1 MSSTPPIG
9 IIAALPQELTGLV
22 DAVRPT
28 TAVAGIDF
36 RTGRLAGHDAVFC
49 ESGIGK
55 VNAAIR
61 TTVLMHTFD
70 CRALV
75 FSGVAGGV
83 DPILNIGDVVI
94 ADRLVQYDYGALRTD
109 GLVPFTPG
117 VPPLPGFESEP
128 GYVLEP
134 ALLNRVLAAATGAAL
149 PPLSAALTGGVART
163 PQVVAGTVVTGDA
176 FVNSEPARI
185 GLYEQH
191 NARAVEMEGAA
202 VAQVA
207 DHFGVPLVVIRCL
220 SDLAG
225 TESYLDFG
233 AFLPEAALIGAAVT
247 RAVVAVL

>member
-22 DAVRPT
+22 DMASPATQVGG
-28 TAVAGIDF
+28 VDF
-36 RTGRLAGHDAVFC
+36 RAGMLAGHDAVFC

-55 VNAAIR
+55 VNSAIR
-61 TTVLMHTFD
+61 ATVLMQTYG

-83 DPILNIGDVVI
+83 DPTLNIGDVVI
-94 ADRLVQYDYGALRTD
+94 ADRLVQHDYGALRTD
-109 GLVPFTPG
+109 GLVPFKPG
-117 VPPLPGFESEP
+117 VPPLPGFEGEP
-128 GYVLEP
+128 SYIPDP
-134 ALLNRVLAAATGAAL
+134 ALLRRVLAAASGAAL
-149 PPLSAALTGGVART
+149 LPLSAAFTAGVART
-163 PQVVAGTVVTGDA
+163 PQVIAGTVATGDV
-176 FVNSEPARI
+176 FINSEFARI
-185 GLYEQH
+185 DLYGQH
-191 NARAVEMEGAA
+191 GARAVEMEGAA

-225 TESYLDFG
+225 AESHLDFG
-233 AFLPEAALIGAAVT
+233 AFLPEAAQIAAAVT